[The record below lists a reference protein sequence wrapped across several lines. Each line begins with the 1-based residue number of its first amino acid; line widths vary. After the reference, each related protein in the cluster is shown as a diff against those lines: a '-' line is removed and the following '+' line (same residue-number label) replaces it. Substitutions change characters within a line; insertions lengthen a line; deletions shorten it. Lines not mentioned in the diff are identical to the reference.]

1 MFGADTSL
9 VFDALQMVGIAVAVT
24 SGAVWIVMRRRKSG
38 QDAGTGKDTGTGT
51 GKDRGIGTPAPGRN
65 GSAAGDLEQR
75 VRVLERI
82 ATDRSADLAE
92 EIEALRKPTAVKTKQ
107 FEGSDQ

>member
-38 QDAGTGKDTGTGT
+38 QDAGTGKDTG
-51 GKDRGIGTPAPGRN
+51 KDTGIGTPAPRRN

>member
-38 QDAGTGKDTGTGT
+38 QDAGTGKDTGT
-51 GKDRGIGTPAPGRN
+51 GTPAPGRN